1 MGRFLQQLGARLH
14 PLEVANKRFWHLV
27 LRRVWRNEP
36 LRERLDP
43 GTVRRVLFLRY
54 DVIGDM
60 LTTLPAIDMVKRLNP
75 AIEVDVLASPANRK
89 IIGHDSNVSR
99 IFILHRSPLAFL
111 RELRRMRARQYDA
124 VFACIFG
131 TTSIGGILANLAG
144 GSNAVKAT
152 IWRGERYSFLFNV
165 QSEMAYRQ
173 SSYWDRMLYILPDTF
188 AFEYDP
194 ADVRPY
200 VAVDPESH
208 AAARRG
214 LERLGLSDGGFSIVN
229 LSVRHERKQWTAE
242 MYRAVV
248 PALLGHAPDEQ
259 VLLIHT
265 PEETELAEAL
275 HREYGADGRV
285 HIYPR
290 TGNVLEIIG
299 VIGRSRLVV
308 TPDTGVVHMAAA
320 TGRPVMTLYYDERSS
335 LDWEPYRVPF
345 RSLHSDRRPVSTIA
359 PEMVAGKLMELLDEL
374 DGVECTKSAVEPGGG

>member
-1 MGRFLQQLGARLH
+1 MGQFLQQLGARLH
-14 PLEVANKRFWHLV
+14 PLELANKRFWHMV

-36 LRERLDP
+36 LGERLDP
-43 GTVRRVLFLRY
+43 RSVRRVLFLRY

-75 AIEVDVLASPANRK
+75 EIEIDVLASGANRR
-89 IIGHDSNVSR
+89 IIEHDPNVSR
-99 IFILHRSPLAFL
+99 IFVLHRSPIPFL
-111 RELRRMRARQYDA
+111 RELRRMRARHYDV

-144 GSNAVKAT
+144 GKDAVKAT

-165 QSEMAYRQ
+165 QSERAHRQ

-194 ADVRPY
+194 TDVRPY
-200 VAVDPESH
+200 VAIDSESQE
-208 AAARRG
+208 AARRS
-214 LERLGLSDGGFSIVN
+214 LDRLGLPDEDFIVVN
-229 LSVRHERKQWTAE
+229 LSVRHERKQWTDE
-242 MYRAVV
+242 IYHAVV
-248 PALLGHAPDEQ
+248 ATLLAHRPDTN

-265 PEETELAEAL
+265 PEEAQLAEEL
-275 HREYGADGRV
+275 HRQYGSDGRV
-285 HIYPR
+285 FIYPATR
-290 TGNVLEIIG
+290 NVLEIISS
-299 VIGRSRLVV
+299 IGRSRLVV

-345 RSLHSDRRPVSTIA
+345 RSLHSGRQPVSTIP
-359 PEMVAGKLMELLDEL
+359 PEMVVGALSELLDEL
-374 DGVECTKSAVEPGGG
+374 DGAECTKSAVERGTG